1 MEDRSD
7 FWERP
12 DIVARFA
19 EREPDHRLAELVEG
33 YERPPKTTVLD
44 LGCAGGRNTV
54 LLATRGFDVHAVD
67 ASAAMVAETRR
78 RVAEVLG
85 EEEGEARVRRGRME
99 DLSSYSTDSFDLVVS
114 LGLLHN
120 AGSWARWSRGAD
132 ESARVVRPGG
142 RMLVA
147 HFSPETDLT
156 GEGVR
161 PVEGEPHVFEGF
173 PGGRATLLHPAEL
186 DAEMADRGL
195 TPEVPTTTGTTVL
208 EKGRRVSVNALYRKG

>member
-1 MEDRSD
+1 MEERSD

-19 EREPDHRLAELVEG
+19 EREPDHRLGELVRE
-33 YERPPKTTVLD
+33 YDRPRETRVLD

-54 LLATRGFDVHAVD
+54 LLATRGFDVRAVD
-67 ASAAMVAETRR
+67 ASAPMVAETRR

-85 EEEGEARVRRGRME
+85 EEEAQARVRLGRME
-99 DLSSYSTDSFDLVVS
+99 NLSDFSTESFDLVVS

-120 AGSWARWSRGAD
+120 AGTWALWRRGAD
-132 ESARVVRPGG
+132 ESARVLRRGG

-161 PVEGEPHVFEGF
+161 RVEGEPHVFEGL

-186 DAEMADRGL
+186 DAEMAERGL
-195 TPEVPTTTGTTVL
+195 VPEVPTTTGTTVT
-208 EKGRRVSVNALYRKG
+208 EKGRRVSVNALYRKE